1 MLRTLALTMTATV
14 LRWALDCLSQ
24 RKAVVL
30 ATVIETSGSV
40 PGKVGARIAM
50 SDLGESWVGTVGG
63 AGLEMKVLSRCK
75 DLINEYSNPY
85 GEVKIF
91 GLNKGAKGYEV
102 QPLDS
107 LCGGRVTLSIEV
119 MIPMPHILLI
129 GGGHCAQALADS
141 IDLLGWSFSVHD
153 TRQEFC
159 NSELF
164 PSSSKLYHSNV
175 TDFLKSIGNE
185 EPSKFSDILLLGHD
199 WSEDQQRLLG
209 LLEHFSNLNLEL
221 NGSEAPRLGVIGS
234 RSKWQ
239 EFEKQGL
246 QKGISQD
253 MLDSVIC
260 PIGLNIGA
268 QSPEEIAI
276 AVLAQV
282 MSNFK
287 NIDSNEPNW
296 R

>member
-1 MLRTLALTMTATV
+1 MTATV
-14 LRWALDCLSQ
+14 LRWALKCLER
-24 RKAVVL
+24 RKAVVI
-30 ATVIETSGSV
+30 ATVIETTGSV

-50 SDLGESWVGTVGG
+50 SESGNAWVGTVGG
-63 AGLEMKVLSRCK
+63 AGLEMKVINRCRE
-75 DLINEYSNPY
+75 LINDTSKPY
-85 GEVKIF
+85 GEIIIF

-107 LCGGRVTLSIEV
+107 LCGGKVTLSLEV

-129 GGGHCAQALADS
+129 GGGHCAQALAQS
-141 IDLLGWSFSVHD
+141 IDLLGWTFSVHD
-153 TRQEFC
+153 TRKEFC
-159 NSELF
+159 NSELY
-164 PSSSKLYHSNV
+164 PSANKLYHLEVSE
-175 TDFLKSIGNE
+175 FLKSIEGE
-185 EPSKFSDILLLGHD
+185 DASEFSDILLLGHD
-199 WSEDQQRLLG
+199 WSEDQNRLLG
-209 LLEHFSNLNLEL
+209 LLELYSNQNLEL
-221 NGSEAPRLGVIGS
+221 DGSLAPRIGVIGS

-246 QKGISQD
+246 AKGISQEI
-253 MLDSVIC
+253 LDSVIC

-276 AVLAQV
+276 AVLAQI

-287 NIDSNEPNW
+287 NIDPDKPSW

>member
-1 MLRTLALTMTATV
+1 MTAAV
-14 LRWALDCLSQ
+14 LRWALGCLELQ
-24 RKAVVL
+24 KVTVV

-40 PGKVGARIAM
+40 PGKTGARIAM
-50 SDLGESWVGTVGG
+50 SYMGENWVGTIGG
-63 AGLEMKVLSRCK
+63 AGLELKVLNRCRE
-75 DLINEYSNPY
+75 LIRNISKPY
-85 GEVKIF
+85 GEIQTF

-129 GGGHCAQALADS
+129 GGGHCAQALSKS
-141 IDLLGWSFSVHD
+141 IDLLGWKYSVHD
-153 TRQEFC
+153 TRDEYC
-159 NSELF
+159 NSKLF
-164 PSSSKLYHSNV
+164 PTAENLYSTSV
-175 TDFLKSIGNE
+175 DEFLINIDAE
-185 EPSKFSDILLLGHD
+185 LSKFSDILLLGHD

-209 LLEHFSNLNLEL
+209 ILEKFTQRDEISN
-221 NGSEAPRLGVIGS
+221 SKTTPRIGVIGS

-246 QKGISQD
+246 EKGIEKEI
-253 MLDSVIC
+253 LESVIC

-268 QSPEEIAI
+268 ESPEEIAV

-282 MSNFK
+282 MSFYK
-287 NIDSNEPNW
+287 QVEPSEPNW
-296 R
+296 REQI

>member
-1 MLRTLALTMTATV
+1 MF
-14 LRWALDCLSQ
+14 CHPCQ
-24 RKAVVL
+24 
-30 ATVIETSGSV
+30 
-40 PGKVGARIAM
+40 
-50 SDLGESWVGTVGG
+50 
-63 AGLEMKVLSRCK
+63 SRCA
-75 DLINEYSNPY
+75 SRP
-85 GEVKIF
+85 
-91 GLNKGAKGYEV
+91 ASS
-102 QPLDS
+102 DS
-107 LCGGRVTLSIEV
+107 PNTE
-119 MIPMPHILLI
+119 
-129 GGGHCAQALADS
+129 
-141 IDLLGWSFSVHD
+141 
-153 TRQEFC
+153 
-159 NSELF
+159 
-164 PSSSKLYHSNV
+164 
-175 TDFLKSIGNE
+175 
-185 EPSKFSDILLLGHD
+185 
-199 WSEDQQRLLG
+199 
-209 LLEHFSNLNLEL
+209 NLNLEL

>member
-1 MLRTLALTMTATV
+1 MTATV
-14 LRWALDCLSQ
+14 LRWALKCLER
-24 RKAVVL
+24 RKAVVI
-30 ATVIETSGSV
+30 ATVIETTGSV

-50 SDLGESWVGTVGG
+50 SESDNAWVGTVGG
-63 AGLEMKVLSRCK
+63 AGLEMKVINRCRE
-75 DLINEYSNPY
+75 LINDTSKPY
-85 GEVKIF
+85 GEIIIF

-107 LCGGRVTLSIEV
+107 LCGGKVTLSLEV

-129 GGGHCAQALADS
+129 GGGHCAQALAQS
-141 IDLLGWSFSVHD
+141 IDLLGWTFSVHD
-153 TRQEFC
+153 TRKEFC
-159 NSELF
+159 NSELY
-164 PSSSKLYHSNV
+164 PSANKLYHLEVSE
-175 TDFLKSIGNE
+175 FLKSIEGE
-185 EPSKFSDILLLGHD
+185 DASEFSDILLLGHD
-199 WSEDQQRLLG
+199 WSEDQNRLLG
-209 LLEHFSNLNLEL
+209 LLELYSNQNLEL
-221 NGSEAPRLGVIGS
+221 DGASAPRIGVIGS

-246 QKGISQD
+246 AKGISQEI
-253 MLDSVIC
+253 LDSVIC

-276 AVLAQV
+276 AVLAQI

-287 NIDSNEPNW
+287 NIDPDKPSW

>member
-1 MLRTLALTMTATV
+1 MTATV
-14 LRWALDCLSQ
+14 LRWALECLGK
-24 RKAVVL
+24 RKSVVL
-30 ATVIETSGSV
+30 ATVIQTSGSV

-50 SDLGESWVGTVGG
+50 SDLGNSWTGTVGG
-63 AGLEMKVLSRCK
+63 AGLEMKVLNRCNE
-75 DLINEYSNPY
+75 LIKESSNPY
-85 GEVKIF
+85 GEVKTF

-107 LCGGRVTLSIEV
+107 LCGGRVTLSFEV

-129 GGGHCAQALADS
+129 GGGHCSQALVHS
-141 IDLLGWSFSVHD
+141 IDLLEWSFSVHD
-153 TRQEFC
+153 TRAEFC

-164 PSSSKLYHSNV
+164 PSANKLYHSEV
-175 TDFLKSIGNE
+175 ADFLKSVE
-185 EPSKFSDILLLGHD
+185 SEDASEFSDILLLGHD
-199 WSEDQQRLLG
+199 WSEDQERLLG
-209 LLEHFSNLNLEL
+209 LLDIYSNLNLEL
-221 NGSEAPRLGVIGS
+221 DGSSAPRIGVIGS

-246 QKGISQD
+246 AKGISQEI
-253 MLDSVIC
+253 LDSVIC

-276 AVLAQV
+276 AVLAQI

-287 NIDSNEPNW
+287 NIDPNKPSW

>member
-1 MLRTLALTMTATV
+1 MTATV
-14 LRWALDCLSQ
+14 LRWALKCLER
-24 RKAVVL
+24 RKAVVI
-30 ATVIETSGSV
+30 ATVIETTGSV

-50 SDLGESWVGTVGG
+50 SESGNAWVGTVGG
-63 AGLEMKVLSRCK
+63 AGLEMKVLNRCRE
-75 DLINEYSNPY
+75 LINDTSKPY
-85 GEVKIF
+85 GEVKTF

-107 LCGGRVTLSIEV
+107 LCGGKVTLSLEV

-129 GGGHCAQALADS
+129 GGGHCAQALAQS
-141 IDLLGWSFSVHD
+141 IDLLGWIFSVHD
-153 TRQEFC
+153 TRKEFC
-159 NSELF
+159 NSELY
-164 PSSSKLYHSNV
+164 PSADKLYHLEVSE
-175 TDFLKSIGNE
+175 FLKSIEGE
-185 EPSKFSDILLLGHD
+185 DASEFSDILLLGHD
-199 WSEDQQRLLG
+199 WSEDQNRLLG
-209 LLEHFSNLNLEL
+209 LLELYSNQNLEL
-221 NGSEAPRLGVIGS
+221 DGSLAPRIGVIGS

-246 QKGISQD
+246 AKGISQEI
-253 MLDSVIC
+253 LDSVIC

-276 AVLAQV
+276 AVLAQI

-287 NIDSNEPNW
+287 NIDPDKPSW

>member
-1 MLRTLALTMTATV
+1 MTATV
-14 LRWALDCLSQ
+14 LRWALKCLER
-24 RKAVVL
+24 RKAVVI
-30 ATVIETSGSV
+30 ATVIETTGSV

-50 SDLGESWVGTVGG
+50 SESGNAWVGTVGG
-63 AGLEMKVLSRCK
+63 AGLEMKVINRCRE
-75 DLINEYSNPY
+75 LINDTSKPY
-85 GEVKIF
+85 GEIIIF

-107 LCGGRVTLSIEV
+107 LCGGKVTLSLEV

-129 GGGHCAQALADS
+129 GGGHCAQALAQS
-141 IDLLGWSFSVHD
+141 IDLLGWTFSVHD
-153 TRQEFC
+153 TRKEFC
-159 NSELF
+159 NSELY
-164 PSSSKLYHSNV
+164 PSANKLYHLEVSK
-175 TDFLKSIGNE
+175 FLKSIE
-185 EPSKFSDILLLGHD
+185 VEDASKFSDILLLGHD
-199 WSEDQQRLLG
+199 WSEDQNRLLG
-209 LLEHFSNLNLEL
+209 LLELYSNQNLEL
-221 NGSEAPRLGVIGS
+221 DGASAPRIGVIGS

-246 QKGISQD
+246 AKGISQEI
-253 MLDSVIC
+253 LDSVIC

-276 AVLAQV
+276 AVLAQI

-287 NIDSNEPNW
+287 NIDPDKPSW